1 MVASSFKSSGDFGI
15 RINSQ
20 GHGETDQVKFRMKQI
35 FRKHKHHCK
44 CRCGEDVI
52 MFFKERRNEQK
63 WGEVKGKK
71 ERNRNESMPL
81 INDLDI
87 IKATLLSQMLT
98 AEKY

>member
-1 MVASSFKSSGDFGI
+1 
-15 RINSQ
+15 
-20 GHGETDQVKFRMKQI
+20 
-35 FRKHKHHCK
+35 
-44 CRCGEDVI
+44 